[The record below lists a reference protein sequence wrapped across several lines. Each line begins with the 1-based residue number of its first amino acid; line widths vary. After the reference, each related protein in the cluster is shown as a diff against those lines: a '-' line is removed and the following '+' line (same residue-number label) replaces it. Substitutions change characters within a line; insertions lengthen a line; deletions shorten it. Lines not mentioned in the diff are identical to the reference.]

1 MTIDFTSLQFRLGQY
16 SSNVT
21 FIVHM
26 YTLISQKV
34 LFGSHTNICMVFLE
48 SLVTTF
54 SNITSYLDNSQ
65 EFLFASNSFYE
76 WLSTLHIPTRVETRP
91 QGIGDCF
98 SSEPFEEEYKSNK
111 LELLECQARILICH
125 YDKITFPKK

>member
-1 MTIDFTSLQFRLGQY
+1 M
-16 SSNVT
+16 
-21 FIVHM
+21 
-26 YTLISQKV
+26 
-34 LFGSHTNICMVFLE
+34 
-48 SLVTTF
+48 
-54 SNITSYLDNSQ
+54 DNSQ

-125 YDKITFPKK
+125 DDKIAFPNSEALYVYSINQNWSLRLKSDELELSLA